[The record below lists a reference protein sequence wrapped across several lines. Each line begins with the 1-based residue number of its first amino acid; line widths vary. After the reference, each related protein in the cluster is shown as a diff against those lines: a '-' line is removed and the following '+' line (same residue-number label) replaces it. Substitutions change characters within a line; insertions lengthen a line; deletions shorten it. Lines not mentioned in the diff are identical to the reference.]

1 MKRIVIALALSAL
14 SLVGGHFF
22 NRRWDRAVLFFVA
35 LLILGIATWVLMTVG
50 MNAATKSSDAKAV
63 LETMSSYWAAF
74 GDGVLILWLASL
86 GLSYHD
92 ARRPDDTMQY
102 RWSKSGMAAA
112 VGLSLIC
119 GVFLFIMAVAFSGTN
134 PTNLRTT
141 RTFERTSTSSFR
153 HSDLHNFSHFLYF
166 GRGSD
171 PSSQLTKP
179 PAGDGYLRGR
189 FVYAGKPVEGITL
202 QLALND
208 KYETDVITTDADGVF
223 TVRVPPGEWH
233 VNRVMTQGWKGKPE
247 QGDFLIVTGREP
259 KLGNGKYDSYFWINE
274 QPIKIAVENT
284 PAAPQ
289 MNFEIRDQ
297 VKLVWPPLDRKSV
310 PGNVSNDVISWTA
323 YPEAH
328 EYQINVS
335 NVKREGNTTSYHE
348 VTTRRLKGIT
358 QFPLSKLESVANKEG
373 EKEYQVSV
381 WAFAKDGSFLSSSE
395 RFRDSVFVLKD
406 KELVRDEE
414 RNLISGPLDAE
425 KLEALRSNN
434 KRIDAIEVLLKD
446 GLLDEAG
453 RLLGKIQGF
462 TDPGKKKAITGYLLA
477 KQGKCKEANRL
488 FTEALSEAS
497 TTCVPEYYRAKC
509 PK

>member
-1 MKRIVIALALSAL
+1 MKRIIIALALSAL

-22 NRRWDRAVLFFVA
+22 NRRWDRALLFFVA
-35 LLILGIATWVLMTVG
+35 LLILGIVTWVLMTVG
-50 MNAATKSSDAKAV
+50 MRGATESTDAKDIFEV
-63 LETMSSYWAAF
+63 MSRYWTAF
-74 GDGVLILWLASL
+74 GSGVLILWLASL
-86 GLSYHD
+86 GMSYHE
-92 ARRPDDTMQY
+92 ARRPNDTMQY
-102 RWSKSGMAAA
+102 RSSKSGIVAA

-119 GVFLFIMAVAFSGTN
+119 GGFLLIMAVAFSGSI
-134 PTNLRTT
+134 T
-141 RTFERTSTSSFR
+141 RMSGPVERTSTSSFR
-153 HSDLHNFSHFLYF
+153 HSGLHNFQHFLSF

-171 PSSQLTKP
+171 PSSQLPKP
-179 PAGDGYLRGR
+179 PVGDGYLRGR

-208 KYETDVITTDADGVF
+208 KHETDVITTDADGVF

-247 QGDFLIVTGREP
+247 KGDFLIVTGHEP
-259 KLGNGKYDSYFWINE
+259 KLGNGKYDSHFWINE
-274 QPIKIAVENT
+274 QPTKIIVENAPT
-284 PAAPQ
+284 APQ

-297 VKLVWPPLDRKSV
+297 VKLIWPPSDHKSV

-328 EYQINVS
+328 EYQINVT
-335 NVKREGNTTSYHE
+335 NLKRDGNTTYYHE
-348 VTTRRLKGIT
+348 VMTKRLKGIT
-358 QFPLSKLESVANKEG
+358 QFPLSKLESVENKDS
-373 EKEYQVSV
+373 EKEYQVTV
-381 WAFAKDGSFLSSSE
+381 WAFAKDGTFLSSSE
-395 RFRDSVFVLKD
+395 KYRDSVFVLKD

-414 RNLISGPLDAE
+414 RNLIPGPLDAE

-434 KRIDAIEVLLKD
+434 KRIEAIEVLLKD
-446 GLLDEAG
+446 SLINEAQ

-477 KQGKCKEANRL
+477 KQGKCKEANHL